1 MTLYSAY
8 KKQLSISSNID
19 KIAVDDKE
27 FTGWHRVVANTYLS
41 RMLAS

>member
-19 KIAVDDKE
+19 CPEVPS
-27 FTGWHRVVANTYLS
+27 VAGNVYETP
-41 RMLAS
+41 

>member
-19 KIAVDDKE
+19 LQTIYDADVG
-27 FTGWHRVVANTYLS
+27 TVA
-41 RMLAS
+41 MQ